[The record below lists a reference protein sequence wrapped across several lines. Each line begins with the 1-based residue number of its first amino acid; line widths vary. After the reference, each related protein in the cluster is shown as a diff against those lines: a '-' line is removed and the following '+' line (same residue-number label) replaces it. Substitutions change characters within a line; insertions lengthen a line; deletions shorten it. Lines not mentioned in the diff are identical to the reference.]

1 MDERSVFARNA
12 AKSSTRSSKG
22 GDKRMVPRLA
32 EKYRKEIVFRLQ
44 KEFGYKNVMEVPRI
58 VKIVVNAG
66 VGDAKQDYKL
76 MESAV
81 SEMETITGQ
90 HPMVKRARKS
100 VAGFKVRSG
109 MPVGCSVTLRG
120 ARMWEFLDRM
130 ISLALPR
137 IKDFQGVSPKGFDG
151 RGNYN
156 LGLREQLIFP
166 EIDYDKVARVRGM
179 NVTIVSTAKTDEE
192 AMSLLKELGMPFSR

>member
-1 MDERSVFARNA
+1 
-12 AKSSTRSSKG
+12 
-22 GDKRMVPRLA
+22 MVPRLA
-32 EKYRKEIVFRLQ
+32 EKFQKEIVPRLQ

-66 VGDAKQDYKL
+66 VGDAKQDYK
-76 MESAV
+76 MMDAAV
-81 SEMETITGQ
+81 SEIETITGQ

-100 VAGFKVRSG
+100 VAGFKVRAG

-120 ARMWEFLDRM
+120 AKMWEFLDRM
-130 ISLALPR
+130 ISMALPR
-137 IKDFQGVSPKGFDG
+137 IKDFQGVSARGFDG

-192 AMSLLKELGMPFSR
+192 AMSLLRELGMPFSR

>member
-1 MDERSVFARNA
+1 
-12 AKSSTRSSKG
+12 
-22 GDKRMVPRLA
+22 
-32 EKYRKEIVFRLQ
+32 
-44 KEFGYKNVMEVPRI
+44 

-66 VGDAKQDYKL
+66 VGDAKQDYK
-76 MESAV
+76 MMDAAV
-81 SEMETITGQ
+81 SEIETITGQ

-100 VAGFKVRSG
+100 VAGFKVRAG

-120 ARMWEFLDRM
+120 AKMWEFLDKM

-137 IKDFQGVSPKGFDG
+137 IKDFQGVSSRGFDG

-179 NVTIVSTAKTDEE
+179 NVSIVSTAKTDEE
-192 AMSLLKELGMPFSR
+192 AMSLLRELGMPFSR

>member
-1 MDERSVFARNA
+1 
-12 AKSSTRSSKG
+12 
-22 GDKRMVPRLA
+22 MVPRLA
-32 EKYRKEIVFRLQ
+32 EKFQKEIVPRLQ

-66 VGDAKQDYKL
+66 VGDAKQDYK
-76 MESAV
+76 MMDAAV
-81 SEMETITGQ
+81 SEIETITGQ

-100 VAGFKVRSG
+100 VAGFKVRAG

-120 ARMWEFLDRM
+120 AKMWEFLDRM

-137 IKDFQGVSPKGFDG
+137 IKDFQGVSSRGFDG

-179 NVTIVSTAKTDEE
+179 NVSIVSTAKTDEE
-192 AMSLLKELGMPFSR
+192 AMSLLRELGMPFSR

>member
-1 MDERSVFARNA
+1 
-12 AKSSTRSSKG
+12 
-22 GDKRMVPRLA
+22 MVPRLA
-32 EKYRKEIVFRLQ
+32 ERYQKEIVPRLQ

-58 VKIVVNAG
+58 VKVVVNAG
-66 VGDAKQDYKL
+66 VGDAKQDYK
-76 MESAV
+76 MMDAAV
-81 SEMETITGQ
+81 SEVETITGQ

-100 VAGFKVRSG
+100 VAGFKVRAG

-120 ARMWEFLDRM
+120 AKMWEFLDRM

-179 NVTIVSTAKTDEE
+179 NVSIVSTAKTDEE
-192 AMSLLKELGMPFSR
+192 AMSLLRELGMPFSR

>member
-1 MDERSVFARNA
+1 
-12 AKSSTRSSKG
+12 
-22 GDKRMVPRLA
+22 MVPRLA
-32 EKYRKEIVFRLQ
+32 EKYQKEIVPRLQ

-66 VGDAKQDYKL
+66 VGDAKQDYK
-76 MESAV
+76 MMDAAV
-81 SEMETITGQ
+81 SEIETITGQ

-100 VAGFKVRSG
+100 VAGFKVRAG

-120 ARMWEFLDRM
+120 AKMWEFLDRM

-137 IKDFQGVSPKGFDG
+137 IKDFQGVSSRGFDG

-179 NVTIVSTAKTDEE
+179 NVSIVSTAKTDEE
-192 AMSLLKELGMPFSR
+192 AMSLLRELGIPFSR

>member
-1 MDERSVFARNA
+1 
-12 AKSSTRSSKG
+12 
-22 GDKRMVPRLA
+22 MVPRLA

-192 AMSLLKELGMPFSR
+192 AMSLLRELGMPFSR

>member
-1 MDERSVFARNA
+1 
-12 AKSSTRSSKG
+12 
-22 GDKRMVPRLA
+22 MVPRLA
-32 EKYRKEIVFRLQ
+32 ERYQKEIVPRLQ

-58 VKIVVNAG
+58 VKVVVNAG
-66 VGDAKQDYKL
+66 VGDAKQDYK
-76 MESAV
+76 MMDAAV
-81 SEMETITGQ
+81 SEVETITGQ

-100 VAGFKVRSG
+100 VAGFKVRAG

-120 ARMWEFLDRM
+120 AKMWEFLDRM

-156 LGLREQLIFP
+156 LCLREQLIFP

-179 NVTIVSTAKTDEE
+179 NVSIVSTAKTDEE
-192 AMSLLKELGMPFSR
+192 AMSLLRELGMPFSR

>member
-1 MDERSVFARNA
+1 
-12 AKSSTRSSKG
+12 
-22 GDKRMVPRLA
+22 MVPRLA
-32 EKYRKEIVFRLQ
+32 EKYQKEILPRLQ

-66 VGDAKQDYKL
+66 VGDAKQDYK
-76 MESAV
+76 MMDAAV
-81 SEMETITGQ
+81 SEIETITGQ

-100 VAGFKVRSG
+100 VAGFKVRAG

-137 IKDFQGVSPKGFDG
+137 IKDFQGVSSRGFDG

-179 NVTIVSTAKTDEE
+179 NVSIVSTAKTDEE
-192 AMSLLKELGMPFSR
+192 AMSLLRELGMPFSR